1 MGAWFTFVN
10 FVERFTKKTLEIWKA
25 CMYVCVCVCGCARV
39 FVYASL
45 FPWPTLPL
53 LLLSHLFLL
62 LQLPFLFLAPFFGLA
77 SSPPLAPPPSHSRAV
92 PAGDYLTTALFA
104 AQESSPS
111 RAGRRALVM
120 LRLVLLLLVTDFAGD
135 AQVGLVSRDQ
145 LGAESAGLG

>member
-1 MGAWFTFVN
+1 MVHFCELCREVY
-10 FVERFTKKTLEIWKA
+10 KKNLRNLEGL
-25 CMYVCVCVCGCARV
+25 YVCVCVCVRVCACV
-39 FVYASL
+39 CVCLPFSL
-45 FPWPTLPL
+45 ANPPSSSSFP
-53 LLLSHLFLL
+53 S
-62 LQLPFLFLAPFFGLA
+62 QLPFLVLAPFFGLA

-92 PAGDYLTTALFA
+92 PAGGYLTTALFA